1 MLGLAYALSRPGAS
15 PISGLIML
23 SHDCFLPKSV
33 LMRAILILTLA
44 LASSCPVFAGQPNCG
59 QFEASWSPRER
70 TNWKTL
76 CETGRIQLRAAQAG
90 TGQGNEDDV
99 IPSSFLATLLTESPY
114 RDRFKHASLSIAG
127 ARVTGPLELR
137 DLTVETSLVIADS
150 RFEEVADLSGSRFS
164 GSLSFVKSSFA
175 KGFKAVNSR
184 IDGSVFL
191 GGSDQ
196 ATTNDDISF
205 PKVNIAS
212 IDLSGSTVAGDLDVL
227 DANVGDTLRLLHVR
241 TNGSVNLFRIAAQ
254 RVVLASSEVRGQ
266 LNIVASQIGGP
277 NAAPSALNLY
287 SVRVQ
292 QDLHL
297 NRTRIEGK
305 TSLENAELSASLT
318 LLGTI
323 LKDVDASG
331 ATIKNAL
338 DVGFNE
344 RPGRQ
349 SGQTTWSAGAR
360 LNLNKSSVGSIATP
374 LDLDLHYWP
383 NSIDL
388 DGAKIGFFDF
398 NSNRNPGS
406 GVEQAPSQDAD
417 KQASWLKAW
426 LARTSFAPETYSRI
440 KATMI
445 ANGNE
450 DVGNQIGFA
459 SRDLELAEAFQKI
472 KSLEPSTLL
481 SSLGTAFVLS
491 GSRLLTGYGYRM
503 YLPGLWA
510 AIFIVFGAAVFALT
524 EEARQHRMPYGLAY
538 SFDMLLPIIKLREL
552 HYEIDLKT
560 PWARYYFYF
569 HRIFGWILGS
579 FIAAGLVGLTK

>member
-1 MLGLAYALSRPGAS
+1 
-15 PISGLIML
+15 ML
-23 SHDCFLPKSV
+23 SSNYSFPKSI
-33 LMRAILILTLA
+33 LLCAILILAPA
-44 LASSCPVFAGQPNCG
+44 LASSCPAFAGQPNCN

-70 TNWKTL
+70 SNWTTL
-76 CETGRIQLRAAQAG
+76 CETGRIQLHAAQTDA
-90 TGQGNEDDV
+90 GQGNEDDV
-99 IPSSFLATLLTESPY
+99 IPSSFLTTLLTKSPY
-114 RDRFKHASLSIAG
+114 RDRFKLASLSIAG
-127 ARVTGPLELR
+127 ARVTGLLELR
-137 DLTVETSLVIADS
+137 DLTIENSLLIADS
-150 RFEEVADLSGSRFS
+150 RFEEAADLSGSRFS
-164 GSLSFVKSSFA
+164 GSLSFVRSSFA
-175 KGFKAVNSR
+175 KGIKAVNSR
-184 IDGSVFL
+184 VDGSVFL

-196 ATTNDDISF
+196 PTTNGDISF
-205 PKVNIAS
+205 PRANIAS
-212 IDLSGSTVAGDLDVL
+212 VDLSGSTVAGDLNVL
-227 DANVGDTLRLLHVR
+227 DADVGDTLRLLHIQ
-241 TNGSVNLFRIAAQ
+241 TTGSVNLFRIAAQ

-277 NAAPSALNLY
+277 NAVSPVLNLY

-305 TSLENAELSASLT
+305 TSLENSELSASLT

-338 DVGFNE
+338 DIGFND
-344 RPGRQ
+344 RPGLQ
-349 SGQTTWSAGAR
+349 SGQTTWSPGAR
-360 LNLNKSSVGSIATP
+360 LNLTKSSVGSIATP

-383 NSIDL
+383 TSIDL

-398 NSNRNPGS
+398 NSNRNPSS
-406 GVEQAPSQDAD
+406 GAERAHSQDAD
-417 KQASWLKAW
+417 KQASWLKVW
-426 LARTSFAPETYSRI
+426 LARTPFAPQTYSRI
-440 KATMI
+440 RATMI

-481 SSLGTAFVLS
+481 SSIGTAFVLS

-510 AIFIVFGAAVFALT
+510 AIFIILGAAVFALT
-524 EEARQHRMPYGLAY
+524 DEARQQRMPYGLAY
-538 SFDMLLPIIKLREL
+538 SFDMLLPIIRLREL
-552 HYEIDLKT
+552 HYEIDLKS